1 MGDVAQRIRVT
12 GVVQGVG
19 FRPFVWHLAQ
29 ELSLSGWV
37 RNDALGVDILA
48 QGAAEQVQALI
59 ARLRSEA
66 PPLARVERIDAA
78 TAAPS
83 PACSGFTIAPSVGGA
98 VATAIG
104 VDVGVCPD
112 CLGELFNPEG
122 RRWRHA
128 FITCTHCGPRF
139 GVATGL
145 PYDRSRTTLAPF
157 ALCPDCQAEYT
168 QPSDRRFHAETTC
181 CPHCGPQLRLLHTDG
196 EPLAGDPI
204 TQTLALLRQGS
215 IVAIKGLGGF
225 HLACDAT
232 NAKAVQ
238 RLRMRKHR
246 EAKPFALM
254 ACNRASL
261 VPWVAVSAEEA
272 ALLDSPERPIVLLAQ
287 HRSDALPGVAPGLA
301 QLGALLPVTPIHY
314 LLFHEAAGRPAGTGW
329 LQQAQP
335 LLLVMTSA
343 NPGGE
348 PMVTE
353 SGEARA
359 RLGGIAD
366 ALLDHDR
373 GIAASCD
380 DSVLRVV
387 DGHSAFLR
395 RSRGYAPSAI
405 ALPRMGSAGAGQN
418 VLAWGAYLKT
428 TVCATRGSAAYLSPH
443 VGDLDN
449 AATCRFLEDTAQR
462 LLDLLQLRPD
472 AVAHDLQPDCHST
485 HAAQAFAAAHGLPCV
500 GVQHHHAHIA
510 ATCAEHG
517 HRGPV
522 LGLALDGHGLGSDG
536 TAWGG
541 ELLRVDG
548 AGMRRIG
555 HLRALPL
562 PGGER
567 AAREPWRMGAAALQ
581 LLQRGDEIPQRWA
594 GLREAP
600 GVAQLLQRGVRCPP
614 STSAGRWFDAAA
626 ALLGLC
632 THMDYEAQAAMRL
645 EQAAQAH
652 IARHGWPQPLE
663 VRTGCVGA
671 IHYGQPGENQRRQGP
686 SLPDWPPYDLASE
699 PVNGLSQLDLLP
711 LLDALSH
718 APDPGWGAALFHATL
733 ADTLEHW
740 VVAHAQALGLDTVA
754 LGGGCFANALLSSRL
769 GRHLHRRGLRVLH
782 PQRVGAGD
790 GGLALGQAWVAQQ
803 FLENPNHASC
813 ALA

>member
-48 QGAAEQVQALI
+48 QGADEQVQALI

-66 PPLARVERIDAA
+66 PPLARVEAVEAA
-78 TAAPS
+78 TTTPS
-83 PACSGFTIAPSVGGA
+83 AHCSGFAIAPSVDGA

-112 CLGELFNPEG
+112 CLGELFNPNG

-139 GVATGL
+139 TVTTGL

-168 QPSDRRFHAETTC
+168 QAADRRFHAETTC
-181 CPHCGPQLRLLHTDG
+181 CPHCGPQLRLLRADG
-196 EPLAGDPI
+196 SAVAGDPI
-204 TQTLALLRQGS
+204 TETLALLRQGG

-232 NAKAVQ
+232 NAEAVQ
-238 RLRMRKHR
+238 RLRTRKHR
-246 EAKPFALM
+246 EAKPFAVM

-261 VPWVAVSAEEA
+261 APWVAVSEPEA
-272 ALLDSPERPIVLLAQ
+272 QLLDAPERPIVLLTQ
-287 HRSDALPGVAPGLA
+287 NRIDALPGLAPGLA
-301 QLGALLPVTPIHY
+301 QLGAMLPVTPIHY
-314 LLFHEAAGRPAGTGW
+314 LLFHEAAGRPTGTGW

-348 PMVTE
+348 PIVRD
-353 SGEARA
+353 SDEARA
-359 RLGGIAD
+359 RLADIAD

-380 DSVLRVV
+380 DSVLRVQ
-387 DGHSAFLR
+387 DGHTAFLR

-405 ALPRMGSAGAGQN
+405 TLPRLDGAGAGQN

-428 TVCATRGSAAYLSPH
+428 TVCATRGRQAFLSPH

-449 AATCRFLEDTAQR
+449 AATCRFLEETAQR
-462 LLDLLQLRPD
+462 LLNLLQLRPD
-472 AVAHDLQPDCHST
+472 AVAHDLQMDAHST
-485 HAAQAFAAAHGLPCV
+485 RAAQSYAAAHGLPCI

-517 HRGPV
+517 HSGPV
-522 LGLALDGHGLGSDG
+522 LGLALDGVGLGDDG
-536 TAWGG
+536 SAWGG
-541 ELLRVDG
+541 ELLVVDG
-548 AGMRRIG
+548 ARMRRLG
-555 HLRALPL
+555 HLHPLLL
-562 PGGER
+562 PGSDV
-567 AAREPWRMGAAALQ
+567 AAREPWRIGAGALHFLERSVEIVTRWSTAAGASAL
-581 LLQRGDEIPQRWA
+581 
-594 GLREAP
+594 
-600 GVAQLLQRGVRCPP
+600 AQLLQRGVHCPP
-614 STSAGRWFDAAA
+614 TTSAGRWFDAAA
-626 ALLGLC
+626 AMLGLC
-632 THMDYEAQAAMRL
+632 SHMDYEAQAAMLL

-652 IARHGWPQPLE
+652 IARHGWPAPL
-663 VRTGCVGA
+663 A
-671 IHYGQPGENQRRQGP
+671 PGWRIR
-686 SLPDWPPYDLASE
+686 STAA
-699 PVNGLSQLDLLP
+699 GLSELDLLP
-711 LLDALSH
+711 LLGTLADTART
-718 APDPGWGAALFHATL
+718 PDSAAQGAALFHATL
-733 ADTLEHW
+733 VDALAEW
-740 VVAHAQALGLDTVA
+740 ASAQAHTLGLDAVA
-754 LGGGCFANALLSSRL
+754 LGGGCFLNALLSTRL
-769 GRHLHRRGLRVLH
+769 QAQLQARGLRVLR
-782 PQRVGAGD
+782 PVRVSPGD
-790 GGLALGQAWVAQQ
+790 GGIALGQAWVAQQ
-803 FLENPNHASC
+803 FLENPHHASC
-813 ALA
+813 TPV

>member
-48 QGAAEQVQALI
+48 QGADEQVQALI

-66 PPLARVERIDAA
+66 PPLARVEAVEAA
-78 TAAPS
+78 TTTPS
-83 PACSGFTIAPSVGGA
+83 AHCSGFAIAPSVDGA

-112 CLGELFNPEG
+112 CLGELFNPNG

-139 GVATGL
+139 TVTTGL

-157 ALCPDCQAEYT
+157 ALCPACEAEYT
-168 QPSDRRFHAETTC
+168 QAADRRFHAETTC
-181 CPHCGPQLRLLHTDG
+181 CPHCGPQLRLLRADG
-196 EPLAGDPI
+196 SAVAGDPI
-204 TQTLALLRQGS
+204 TETLALLRQGG

-232 NAKAVQ
+232 NAQAVQ
-238 RLRMRKHR
+238 RLRTRKHR
-246 EAKPFALM
+246 EAKPFAVM

-261 VPWVAVSAEEA
+261 APWVAVSQPEA
-272 ALLDSPERPIVLLAQ
+272 QWLDSPERPIVLLAQ
-287 HRSDALPGVAPGLA
+287 HRVDALPGVAPGLA

-314 LLFHEAAGRPAGTGW
+314 LLFHEAAGRPTGTGW

-348 PMVTE
+348 PIVRD
-353 SGEARA
+353 SDEARA
-359 RLGGIAD
+359 RLADIAD

-380 DSVLRVV
+380 DSVLRVQ
-387 DGHSAFLR
+387 DGHTAFLR

-405 ALPRMGSAGAGQN
+405 TLPRLGEAGAGQN

-428 TVCATRGSAAYLSPH
+428 TVCATRGRQAFLSPH

-449 AATCRFLEDTAQR
+449 AATCRFLEETAQR
-462 LLDLLQLRPD
+462 LLNLLQLRPD

-485 HAAQAFAAAHGLPCV
+485 RAAQDFAAAHGLPCI

-517 HRGPV
+517 HSGPV
-522 LGLALDGHGLGSDG
+522 LGLALDGVGLGDDG
-536 TAWGG
+536 SAWGG
-541 ELLRVDG
+541 ELLVVDG
-548 AGMRRIG
+548 ARMRRLG
-555 HLRALPL
+555 HLHPLRL
-562 PGGER
+562 PGGDC
-567 AAREPWRMGAAALQ
+567 AAREPWRIGAGALHFLERSTDIATRWSTAAGASAL
-581 LLQRGDEIPQRWA
+581 
-594 GLREAP
+594 
-600 GVAQLLQRGVRCPP
+600 AQLLQRGVHCPP

-632 THMDYEAQAAMRL
+632 THMDYEAQAAMLL

-652 IARHGWPQPLE
+652 IARHGWPAPLAQGW
-663 VRTGCVGA
+663 RMQSTATGLT
-671 IHYGQPGENQRRQGP
+671 E
-686 SLPDWPPYDLASE
+686 
-699 PVNGLSQLDLLP
+699 LDLLP
-711 LLDALSH
+711 LLGTLADLRNPAQ
-718 APDPGWGAALFHATL
+718 GAALFHATL
-733 ADTLEHW
+733 VDALTAW
-740 VVAHAQALGLDTVA
+740 ASTQARAQGLDTVA
-754 LGGGCFANALLSSRL
+754 FGGGCFLNALLGTRL
-769 GRHLHRRGLRVLH
+769 QAQLQAHGLRVLR
-782 PQRVGAGD
+782 PVWVSPGD
-790 GGLALGQAWVAQQ
+790 GGIALGQAWVAQQ
-803 FLENPNHASC
+803 FLENPDHASC
-813 ALA
+813 TPV

>member
-1 MGDVAQRIRVT
+1 VGDVAQRIRVT

-29 ELSLSGWV
+29 ELALSGWV

-48 QGAAEQVQALI
+48 QGAAEQVQTLI

-66 PPLARVERIDAA
+66 PPLARVEHVEAVA
-78 TAAPS
+78 TTPS
-83 PACSGFTIAPSVGGA
+83 AHCNGFAIAPSVDGA

-104 VDVGVCPD
+104 ADMGVCPD
-112 CLGELFNPEG
+112 CAGELFDPEG

-139 GVATGL
+139 TVTTGL

-157 ALCPDCQAEYT
+157 ALCSDCEAEYT
-168 QPSDRRFHAETTC
+168 QPADRRFHAETTC
-181 CPHCGPQLRLLHTDG
+181 CPHCGPQLRLLREDG
-196 EPLAGDPI
+196 AEIPGDPI
-204 TQTLALLRQGS
+204 TQTLALLRQGV

-232 NAKAVQ
+232 NAQAVQ
-238 RLRMRKHR
+238 RLRTRKHR
-246 EAKPFALM
+246 EAKPFAIM

-261 VPWVAVSAEEA
+261 APWVVVSEPEA

-287 HRSDALPGVAPGLA
+287 HCSDALPGVAPGLA
-301 QLGALLPVTPIHY
+301 QLGAMLAVTPIHY
-314 LLFHEAAGRPAGTGW
+314 LLFHEAAGRPTGTDW

-348 PMVTE
+348 PIVCD
-353 SGEARA
+353 SAQART
-359 RLGGIAD
+359 RLAGIAD
-366 ALLDHDR
+366 AWLDHDR

-380 DSVLRVV
+380 DSVLRVQ
-387 DGHSAFLR
+387 DGHTAFLR
-395 RSRGYAPSAI
+395 RSRGYTPTAI
-405 ALPRMGSAGAGQN
+405 ALPNLGSAGRGVERN

-428 TVCATRGSAAYLSPH
+428 TLCATRGSAAYLSPH

-472 AVAHDLQPDCHST
+472 AVAHDLQPDAHST
-485 HAAQAFAAAHGLPCV
+485 RVAQAFAAAHGLPCI

-517 HRGPV
+517 HTGAV
-522 LGLALDGHGLGSDG
+522 LGLALDGVGLGDDG

-541 ELLRVDG
+541 ELLLVDG
-548 AGMRRIG
+548 AHMRRVG
-555 HLRALPL
+555 RLRPLLL
-562 PGGER
+562 PGGDV
-567 AAREPWRMGAAALQ
+567 AAREPWRIGAGALHFLERPAEIAA
-581 LLQRGDEIPQRWA
+581 RWPTA
-594 GLREAP
+594 GGAST
-600 GVAQLLQRGVRCPP
+600 VAQMLQRGVHCTPT
-614 STSAGRWFDAAA
+614 TSAGRWFDAAA

-632 THMDYEAQAAMRL
+632 THTDYEAQAAMLL

-652 IARHGWPQPLE
+652 ITRHGWPAPMAQGW
-663 VRTGCVGA
+663 R
-671 IHYGQPGENQRRQGP
+671 IHATP
-686 SLPDWPPYDLASE
+686 A
-699 PVNGLSQLDLLP
+699 GLVEADLLP
-711 LLDALSH
+711 LLGILADL
-718 APDPGWGAALFHATL
+718 PDPAQGAALFHATL
-733 ADTLEHW
+733 VEALAEWTSAQ
-740 VVAHAQALGLDTVA
+740 AHALGLDTVA
-754 LGGGCFANALLSSRL
+754 FGGGCFLNALLSTRL
-769 GRHLHRRGLRVLH
+769 QAQLQARGVRVLR
-782 PQRVGAGD
+782 PIRISPGD

-803 FLENPNHASC
+803 FLENPHHASC
-813 ALA
+813 VLA